1 MSIDDRL
8 RELGV
13 LLPEPPPLGGNYVQ
27 AKTVGQ
33 MVYLAGSISLKDG
46 NPLTGTAGVDAGIEE
61 GYEAAR
67 CCALLQLAILKR
79 HLGTLDTVAE
89 IVSLTGYVNA
99 AANFVDM
106 PKCVNGATD
115 LLVEIFG
122 DAGRPVRAAIGV
134 STLPRHALV
143 ETQMVVRIA

>member
-1 MSIDDRL
+1 MSVDDRL
-8 RELGV
+8 KELGV
-13 LLPEPPPLGGNYVQ
+13 VLPEPPPLGGNYVQ

-46 NPLTGTAGVDAGIEE
+46 AVLAGTAGVDAGIEE

-79 HLGTLDTVAE
+79 HLGTLDNVAE

-99 AANFVDM
+99 APNFVDM

>member
-1 MSIDDRL
+1 MSIDERL
-8 RELGV
+8 KELGV
-13 LLPEPPPLGGNYVQ
+13 VLPEPPPLGGNYVQ

-33 MVYLAGSISLKDG
+33 MVYLAGSISLKNG
-46 NPLTGTAGVDAGIEE
+46 EVLAGTAGVDADIEE

-89 IVSLTGYVNA
+89 VVSLTGYVNA
-99 AANFVDM
+99 APNFVDM